1 MDFTKTL
8 TLLAAIEK
16 TNPVTTFLR
25 DRYFPSNANVDVFNT
40 DEVLVEYKD
49 GNKKIAP
56 FVSPRKNGRVIMRDG
71 YAIESYAPANIAPKR
86 ALYIDDIT
94 KKGFGEAL
102 FSNLTP
108 EQRQG
113 ALIMKDIKDMTEMIK
128 RREEAMAAET
138 MISNG
143 CVMKHYADK
152 GDEYEEKEIHFYSGE
167 VNPAVYTPSMD
178 WSNSQADILGD
189 MYQMAYFLMKDGNAA
204 TEILVGS
211 NVVDAIL
218 NNDAIYKQ
226 LDNKR
231 FEVGMVAPVELPNGV
246 TRIAQLLVKGH
257 PIDVI
262 TYPATYENEDGEDTP
277 FIPKNKV
284 IMSAPGAGHTS
295 YGAVTQLEQSDGQMH
310 TYPGML
316 VPHYVADANN
326 NSRSITLTSRPLLMP
341 KTKNPWISADVIS

>member
-1 MDFTKTL
+1 MNITKTL
-8 TLLAAIEK
+8 TLLAAIEQMQQ
-16 TNPVTTFLR
+16 VTTFLR

-40 DEVLVEYKD
+40 DEVIVEYRD

-86 ALYIDDIT
+86 PLYIDDIT

-152 GDEYEEKEIHFYSGE
+152 GDEYEEKEIHFYTGE
-167 VNPAVYTPSMD
+167 TNPAIYTPGTD

-189 MYQMAYFLMKDGNAA
+189 LYQMAYFLMKDGNAA
-204 TEILVGS
+204 TEVIVGA

-226 LDNKR
+226 LDNR
-231 FEVGMVAPVELPNGV
+231 RYEVGKIAPVELPNGV
-246 TRIAQLLVKGH
+246 TRVAQLLVKGH
-257 PIDVI
+257 PIDVL
-262 TYPATYENEDGEDTP
+262 TYAASYVGEDGKDTP
-277 FIPKNKV
+277 FIPENKV

-295 YGAVTQLEQSDGQMH
+295 YGAVTQLEQADGQMH
-310 TYPGML
+310 TYPGKL

-326 NSRSITLTSRPLLMP
+326 NSRSISLTSRPLLMP
-341 KTKNPWISADVIS
+341 KTKNPWISADVM